1 MDATAAPALGRTVGF
16 RAQMLFLLS
25 KSLKLKLRNKLLT
38 AGEILLPIYVILFML
53 LIMRLEIIPFEVIR
67 TPAAEAPPRH
77 SIFWPPPLDP
87 WQLELSQEQREER
100 AAHVAKF
107 QFDTDPIRIGLAP
120 RTAKHARAVKEALK
134 EAVAAMFEGSV
145 FGENGV
151 ELFDDEDQLYGRKSR
166 FDNVG
171 DGLDFGVIID
181 DGAQNFTIVHH
192 ELLLLNTTSGDN
204 EEGMAVQGRL
214 VAFQAAVSR
223 ALADSAGVKMHNRAA
238 DPEILLNFGDNASSV
253 KIAPFLRQ
261 FPMAEHS
268 VHACPILSSCESRA
282 QGSVN

>member
-1 MDATAAPALGRTVGF
+1 MNYDKTWEAVELYAVLSKMDATPAPSVGRTVGF

-67 TPAAEAPPRH
+67 TPAAVAPPRH

-120 RTAKHARAVKEALK
+120 RTAKQARAVKEALK
-134 EAVAAMFEGSV
+134 EAVAAMFKGCLLYTSPSPRD
-145 FGENGV
+145 V
-151 ELFDDEDQLYGRKSR
+151 E
-166 FDNVG
+166 
-171 DGLDFGVIID
+171 
-181 DGAQNFTIVHH
+181 
-192 ELLLLNTTSGDN
+192 
-204 EEGMAVQGRL
+204 
-214 VAFQAAVSR
+214 
-223 ALADSAGVKMHNRAA
+223 
-238 DPEILLNFGDNASSV
+238 
-253 KIAPFLRQ
+253 
-261 FPMAEHS
+261 
-268 VHACPILSSCESRA
+268 ESRMPSSA
-282 QGSVN
+282 